1 MSGRILKFPSIS
13 PLSALYYVKV
23 MKKVLEKGV
32 EYVKTEHER
41 LGRILSELYIL
52 TECHACTSIPRAGGD
67 VSDKKADEFTKKQNV
82 LKKFEL

>member
-41 LGRILSELYIL
+41 LGRILSELYL
-52 TECHACTSIPRAGGD
+52 SVMLALLFL
-67 VSDKKADEFTKKQNV
+67 VQV
-82 LKKFEL
+82 VM